1 LPDTEVAVDESVV
14 EEEDGVSGRRI
25 HILHDGTD
33 TVVTPG
39 VCSAFRASSH
49 VGVGGAGVA
58 AVDHL
63 CVRIYGF
70 AVVIVTGEAVSAV
83 SGAWANV
90 EGETGEFLASLLVL

>member
-1 LPDTEVAVDESVV
+1 MV
-14 EEEDGVSGRRI
+14 EEENGVSRRPI

-33 TVVTPG
+33 TVVAPG
-39 VCSAFRASSH
+39 VCGAFRASSH

-63 CVRIYGF
+63 CVRVYGLC
-70 AVVIVTGEAVSAV
+70 VVIVAGEAVSAV